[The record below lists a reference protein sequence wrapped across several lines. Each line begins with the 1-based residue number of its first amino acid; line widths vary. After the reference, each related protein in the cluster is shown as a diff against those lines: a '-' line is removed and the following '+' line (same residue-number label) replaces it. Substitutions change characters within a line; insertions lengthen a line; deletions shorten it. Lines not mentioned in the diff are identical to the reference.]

1 MFTEYEIDTMMEIRE
16 LQEATF
22 ELKKYFI
29 RNEAPY
35 LELSDHDFFS
45 LVMMTPMVGIAK
57 ADGTISLFEELAL
70 NKKARKLSKG
80 GYFMKKDPVVYGMK
94 FVIQKYEDW
103 EDNFFELLSKA
114 MHKSFD
120 MKALE
125 TNDPPPVTVTY
136 DEYKREVLKTPYI
149 LIRFM
154 SSFFLESDED
164 IINSKRTIGRSEYK
178 AMQRIGEKLGMD
190 KLRVFQMFL
199 KTYDVKGV
207 Q

>member
-1 MFTEYEIDTMMEIRE
+1 MFTEYEIDTIMEIRE
-16 LQEATF
+16 IQQETF

-29 RNEAPY
+29 KNEAPY

-45 LVMMTPMVGIAK
+45 LVMMAPTVGIAK
-57 ADGTISLFEELAL
+57 ADGKVTLFEELAL

-94 FVIQKYEDW
+94 FMIKKFEDW
-103 EDNFFELLSKA
+103 EDNFYSLLTKA
-114 MHKSFD
+114 MHATFD
-120 MKALE
+120 MASLE
-125 TNDPPPVTVTY
+125 TDEPPPEEVTY
-136 DEYKREVLKTPYI
+136 EDYKREVLCSPYI

-164 IINSKRTIGRSEYK
+164 IINNRRTIGKSEY
-178 AMQRIGEKLGMD
+178 QSIQHIGEKLGLD
-190 KLRVFQMFL
+190 RVRVFQMFY
-199 KTYDVKGV
+199 KTFEVKGL

>member
-16 LQEATF
+16 IQEATF

-29 RNEAPY
+29 KNEAPY

-94 FVIQKYEDW
+94 FVIKKYEDW
-103 EDNFFELLSKA
+103 EDNFFELLNKT
-114 MHKSFD
+114 MHKTFD

-125 TNDPPPVTVTY
+125 TNELPPDKVSY
-136 DEYKREVLKTPYI
+136 EDYKREVLITPYI

-154 SSFFLESDED
+154 SSFFLENDED

-190 KLRVFQMFL
+190 KLRVFQYFM